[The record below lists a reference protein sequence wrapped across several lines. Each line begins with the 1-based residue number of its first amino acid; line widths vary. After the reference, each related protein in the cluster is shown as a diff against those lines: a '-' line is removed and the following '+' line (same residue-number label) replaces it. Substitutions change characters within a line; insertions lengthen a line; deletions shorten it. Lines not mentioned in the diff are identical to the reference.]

1 MLVAQRE
8 SLPVPGRNPWS
19 DAFTEDK
26 EEERKVRASLAPL
39 KVKLTY
45 GTD

>member
-1 MLVAQRE
+1 MERRLHE
-8 SLPVPGRNPWS
+8 
-19 DAFTEDK
+19 EDK
-26 EEERKVRASLAPL
+26 EEERKVRASLEPL